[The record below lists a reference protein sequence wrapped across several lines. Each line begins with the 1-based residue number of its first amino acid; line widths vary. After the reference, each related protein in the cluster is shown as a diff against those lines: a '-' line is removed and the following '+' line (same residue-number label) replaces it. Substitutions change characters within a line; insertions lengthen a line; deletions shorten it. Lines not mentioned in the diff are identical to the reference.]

1 MFNFSNKVSNTIKR
15 HAHLQTFGL
24 LDQLS
29 AQLQIIIL
37 YLLLSFYIPSL
48 PTA

>member
-1 MFNFSNKVSNTIKR
+1 MLIYR
-15 HAHLQTFGL
+15 H
-24 LDQLS
+24 LDCWNQLS